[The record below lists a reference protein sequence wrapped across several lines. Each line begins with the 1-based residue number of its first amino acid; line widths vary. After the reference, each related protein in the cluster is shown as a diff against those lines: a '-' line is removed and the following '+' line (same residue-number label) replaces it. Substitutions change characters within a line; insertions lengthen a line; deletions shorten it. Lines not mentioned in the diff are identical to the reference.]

1 MEYTKKLEEDYGLY
15 KLYTFVEKS
24 YVHFAEVPLE
34 NIDKLDFALCNQPTE
49 RPNKYRERQE
59 VTPDIVS
66 NGGFFG
72 MSNGVTVFN
81 FVDEGTAASF
91 NKSYQWGI
99 GIQNEKD
106 ILYSSLTSRKWRDFI
121 GGYPVLLDNY
131 RKCSYDYAKDINY
144 NARRTAVGYNDTSVI
159 LLVVDKPE
167 VKIPMLQDIMLAAGC
182 KYAIN
187 LDGGGST
194 YMECNGEK
202 VTSESYIRP
211 VDNVFC
217 IYLKKP
223 KPTAKKCF
231 YRVQVGA
238 FLISKNA
245 NNLVAELRNRGFT
258 GAFIAKSGLIYRVQ
272 IGAYSQKLNADRMA
286 DTLKGHGYKPFVTKV
301 EQ

>member
-1 MEYTKKLEEDYGLY
+1 MEYTKKLKEDYGLY

-24 YVHFAEVPLE
+24 YVHFVDAPLE
-34 NIDKLDFALCNQPTE
+34 NIDKADFALCNQPTE

-59 VTPDIVS
+59 VAPDIVS

-81 FVDEGTAASF
+81 FVDEGITASF

-106 ILYSSLTSRKWRDFI
+106 IKYGSLTSRKWRDFI
-121 GGYPVLLDNY
+121 GGYPILLDNC
-131 RKCSYDYAKDINY
+131 RKCSYDYAKEINY
-144 NARRTAVGYNDTSVI
+144 NARRTAVGFNDTSII
-159 LLVVDKPE
+159 LLTVDDPG
-167 VKIPMLQDIMLAAGC
+167 VTFPVLQDLMLSAGC

-223 KPTAKKCF
+223 EPVKTTKTF

-238 FLISKNA
+238 FLLSKNA
-245 NNLVAELRNRGFT
+245 TNLVTELKNKGFT
-258 GAFIAKSGLIYRVQ
+258 GAFITKSGLIYRVQ

-286 DTLKGHGYKPFVTKV
+286 DTLK
-301 EQ
+301 E

>member
-1 MEYTKKLEEDYGLY
+1 MNYTKKLEEDYGLY
-15 KLYTFVEKS
+15 KLYTFVEKP
-24 YVHFAEVPLE
+24 YVHFADAPLE

-49 RPNKYRERQE
+49 RPDKYRKRQT
-59 VTPDIVS
+59 VQPDIIS
-66 NGGFFG
+66 NGGFYG
-72 MSNGVTVFN
+72 LANGVTVFN
-81 FVDEGTAASF
+81 FVDEEVTASF

-106 ILYSSLTSRKWRDFI
+106 VKYGSLTSRKWRDFI
-121 GGYPVLLDNY
+121 GGYPILLDNC
-131 RKCSYDYAKDINY
+131 RKCSYDYAKELNY

-159 LLVVDKPE
+159 LLVVDMPG
-167 VKIPMLQDIMLAAGC
+167 VTFPVLQDLMLSAGC

-187 LDGGGST
+187 MDGGGST
-194 YMECNGEK
+194 YMECNGER
-202 VTSESYIRP
+202 VTSETYIRP

-223 KPTAKKCF
+223 KPEPKKCF

-245 NNLVAELRNRGFT
+245 ANLLNELKNKGFE

-301 EQ
+301 AQ